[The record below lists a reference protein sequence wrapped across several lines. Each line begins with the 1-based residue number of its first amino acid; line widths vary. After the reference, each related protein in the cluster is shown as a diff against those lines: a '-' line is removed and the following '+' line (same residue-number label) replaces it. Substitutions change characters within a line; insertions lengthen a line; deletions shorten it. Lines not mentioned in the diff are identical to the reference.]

1 MKENMLQFKKKLRNE
16 PLLLVLVFT
25 LLTIMTFLIIYPI
38 ARVVMETNGEI
49 FSQLWTNVRWR
60 NSLVN
65 TVFITI
71 LSTLSSTIV
80 AFIFAYTMA
89 RLDVPCKG
97 LFRIVT
103 LLPIVSPPFIV
114 ALSYIL
120 LFGRQGIIT
129 NHLLGIPLDIYGWT
143 GLWAVQTISFFPYA
157 YAVIYGVVK
166 AASIQMEYA
175 AYNLG
180 ATKWQ
185 VFTDVFLNLCRPGI
199 AGGALVV
206 AMSILAD
213 FGNPMIIGGNF
224 SVLSTEAYAQ
234 MTGWFDIPAAAM
246 LATTMLVPALSLFLI
261 NRLWVGNRSYVTVT
275 GKDSS
280 LQPYP
285 IAAGVKWLLF
295 SFCMLVSVVVVLVY
309 STLVYGAFTTT
320 WGYDWTLTLD
330 NMVYVVGKQQE
341 ITNSIVYAVCAAVG
355 AALLSV
361 LVAYLVQRKQF
372 GLNKWMD
379 FLAVLPGA
387 IPGVFLSLG
396 FAFAFGGD
404 MFSLT
409 GTSLIIILAL
419 MIWNLPTCY
428 SANAAA
434 LQQIGPSI
442 EEASTNLGA
451 TCIQTYFK
459 VLLPLVRTSFISSM
473 VLAFLRSVTCL
484 SVVIFIYSLKT
495 SVGTITIIGLL
506 SNGQWGAA
514 SAVTITLIGIAIS
527 VLLLTK
533 LAFRLRGKTFEI

>member
-1 MKENMLQFKKKLRNE
+1 MKENMLQFNKKLRNE
-16 PLLLVLVFT
+16 PLLMVLVFA
-25 LLTIMTFLIIYPI
+25 LLTILSLLIIYPI
-38 ARVVMETNGEI
+38 ARVVIETNGEI
-49 FSQLWTNVRWR
+49 FLQLWTNVRWR

-71 LSTLSSTIV
+71 VSTLSSTVV

-103 LLPIVSPPFIV
+103 FLPIVSPPFIV
-114 ALSYIL
+114 AFSYIL

-143 GLWAVQTISFFPYA
+143 GLWVVQTISFFPYA
-157 YAVIYGVVK
+157 YTVIYGVVK

-180 ATKWQ
+180 ATKWK
-185 VFTDVFLNLCRPGI
+185 VFTDVFLKLCRSGI
-199 AGGALVV
+199 AGGALVA

-234 MTGWFDIPAAAM
+234 MVGWFNIPAAAM

-261 NRLWVGNRSYVTVT
+261 NRLWVGKRSYVTVT

-285 IAAGVKWLLF
+285 IAVWVKWLLF

-309 STLVYGAFTTT
+309 GTLAYGAFTTS
-320 WGYDWTLTLD
+320 WGYDWSLTLD
-330 NMVYVVGKQQE
+330 NMHFVAGKQQE
-341 ITNSIVYAVCAAVG
+341 ITNSIVYAICAAVS
-355 AALLSV
+355 ASLLSV

-372 GLNKWMD
+372 GFNKWLD

-387 IPGVFLSLG
+387 VPGVFLSLG
-396 FAFAFGGD
+396 FAFAFGGE

-451 TCIQTYFK
+451 TGIQTYFK

-495 SVGTITIIGLL
+495 SVGSITIIGLL

>member
-1 MKENMLQFKKKLRNE
+1 MKESVQQIGKKFRNE
-16 PLLLVLVFT
+16 PLLMVSVFT
-25 LLTIMTFLIIYPI
+25 LLILMFFLIIYPI
-38 ARVVMETNGEI
+38 IRVIVEINGE
-49 FSQLWTNVRWR
+49 SLVQLWTNLRWR
-60 NSLVN
+60 NALVN
-65 TVFITI
+65 TIFITV
-71 LSTLSSTIV
+71 LSTLSSTVI

-89 RLDVPCKG
+89 RLDVPCKS

-129 NHLLGIPLDIYGWT
+129 NHLFGMPINIYGWT

-166 AASIQMEYA
+166 GASIQMEYA

-185 VFTDVFLNLCRPGI
+185 VFKDVFLKLCRPGI
-199 AGGALVV
+199 AGGALVA

-224 SVLSTEAYAQ
+224 YVLSTEAYAQ
-234 MTGWFDIPAAAM
+234 MTGWFNIPAAAM
-246 LATTMLVPALSLFLI
+246 LATAMLIPALTLFLV
-261 NRLWVGNRSYVTVT
+261 NRLWVGKQSYVTVT

-285 IAAGVKWLLF
+285 IASWVKWLLF
-295 SFCMLVSVVVVLVY
+295 IICMFVSVVVVLVY
-309 STLVYGAFTTT
+309 GTLAYGAFTTT
-320 WGYDWTLTLD
+320 WGYDWSLTFQ
-330 NMVYVVGKQQE
+330 NMQYVTGKHQE
-341 ITNSIVYAVCAAVG
+341 IINSIVYAVCAAIG
-355 AALLSV
+355 ASLLS
-361 LVAYLVQRKQF
+361 LLLAYLVQRKHF
-372 GLNKWMD
+372 GMNKWMD

-387 IPGVFLSLG
+387 VPGVFLSLG
-396 FAFAFGGD
+396 FAFAFGGEV
-404 MFSLT
+404 FKLT
-409 GTSLIIILAL
+409 GTSYIIILAL
-419 MIWNLPTCY
+419 IIWNLPTCY
-428 SANAAA
+428 SANSAA

-451 TCIQTYFK
+451 TGIQTYFK
-459 VLLPLVRTSFISSM
+459 VLLPLVQTSFISSM

-484 SVVIFIYSLKT
+484 SVVIFIYAIKT

-506 SNGQWGAA
+506 SNGEWGAA
-514 SAVTITLIGIAIS
+514 SAVTITLIGIAVL

-533 LAFRLRGKTFEI
+533 LTFQLRGKTFEI

>member
-16 PLLLVLVFT
+16 PLLMVLVFT

-80 AFIFAYTMA
+80 AFIFAYTIA

-185 VFTDVFLNLCRPGI
+185 VFTDVFLKLCRPGI

-246 LATTMLVPALSLFLI
+246 LATTMLVPSLSLFLI
-261 NRLWVGNRSYVTVT
+261 NRLWVGKRSYVTVT

-285 IAAGVKWLLF
+285 IAAWVKWLLF
-295 SFCMLVSVVVVLVY
+295 SFCMFVSVVVVLVY
-309 STLVYGAFTTT
+309 GTLVYGAFTTT
-320 WGYDWTLTLD
+320 WGYDWSLTLD

-409 GTSLIIILAL
+409 DTSLIIILAL

-451 TCIQTYFK
+451 TGIQTYFK

-533 LAFRLRGKTFEI
+533 LAFRLGGKTFEI